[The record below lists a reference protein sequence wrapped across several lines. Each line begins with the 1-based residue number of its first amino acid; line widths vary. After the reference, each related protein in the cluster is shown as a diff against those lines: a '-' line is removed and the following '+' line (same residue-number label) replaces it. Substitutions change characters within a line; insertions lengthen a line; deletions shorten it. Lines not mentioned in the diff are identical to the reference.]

1 MASDALSTELL
12 GPLGE
17 PGHLLGS
24 QVTSVRHTTRITNVK
39 TCRVF
44 AIEKMNYL
52 FVQSMEQRSDK
63 SDY

>member
-1 MASDALSTELL
+1 MVSNALSTELF

-44 AIEKMNYL
+44 VKKKK
-52 FVQSMEQRSDK
+52 V
-63 SDY
+63 